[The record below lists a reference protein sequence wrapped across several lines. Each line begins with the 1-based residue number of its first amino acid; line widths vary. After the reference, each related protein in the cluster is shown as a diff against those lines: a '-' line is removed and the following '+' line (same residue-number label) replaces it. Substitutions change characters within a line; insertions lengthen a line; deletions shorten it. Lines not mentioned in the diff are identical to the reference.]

1 MSPPYSGCDGIATAA
16 TTPVAAAEPAN
27 VQVQIAEMSAAPKKL
42 GPEDLAKLK
51 ELKGLIDNDVLTQ
64 DEFDAQKMAM
74 LT

>member
-1 MSPPYSGCDGIATAA
+1 M
-16 TTPVAAAEPAN
+16 
-27 VQVQIAEMSAAPKKL
+27 QVQIAEMSAAPKKL